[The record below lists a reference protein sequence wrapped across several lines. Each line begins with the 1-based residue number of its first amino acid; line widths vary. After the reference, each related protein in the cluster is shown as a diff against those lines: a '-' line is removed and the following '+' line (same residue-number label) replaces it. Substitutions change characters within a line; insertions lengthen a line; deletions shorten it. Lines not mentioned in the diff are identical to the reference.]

1 MPEQPTEADHAE
13 KQSGEPAPAGKGAWD
28 LTPEE
33 RLALFEKEMKE
44 NDWGH
49 QPC

>member
-1 MPEQPTEADHAE
+1 MTPNEAKVA
-13 KQSGEPAPAGKGAWD
+13 
-28 LTPEE
+28 LE
-33 RLALFEKEMKE
+33 RIKKIEKEMKE